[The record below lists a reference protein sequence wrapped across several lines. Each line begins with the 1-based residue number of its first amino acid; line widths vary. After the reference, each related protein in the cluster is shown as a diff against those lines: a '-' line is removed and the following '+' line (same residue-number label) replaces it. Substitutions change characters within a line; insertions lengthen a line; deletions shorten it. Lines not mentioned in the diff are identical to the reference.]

1 MTEDIK
7 SVIQDCKIIDGLI
20 CIKMSE
26 LEYIYTL
33 GYIQGKIDDREQV
46 LKELNACQQ

>member
-7 SVIQDCKIIDGLI
+7 SVIQDCKIVNGLI
-20 CIKMSE
+20 GTKMTE
-26 LEYIYTL
+26 LEYIYML

-46 LKELNACQQ
+46 LKELNACH